1 MIIDSHCHLLHK
13 NNIKSLDEII
23 DTAQLKG
30 VSKLLNISTCESEFE
45 PLINISNNNQN
56 IYCTL
61 GIHPHS
67 STDMN
72 DDVHDRIIELS
83 KNKNVLGIGETGLDY
98 FYENTDKESQ
108 INSFIKH
115 IEISQNLN
123 LPLVIHMRNAE
134 DDMVEI
140 IKSYYNKKKFSGVIH
155 CFTGSTE
162 FMENLLP
169 LNFYFSI
176 SGIITFKKTDELRK
190 TVKNIPLNNILVET
204 DSPFLAPVPM
214 RGKVNEPAFL
224 THTVD
229 YVSKM
234 FNLSYQELS
243 RITTKNFFNLF
254 QRAS

>member
-13 NNIKSLDEII
+13 NNIKLLDEIVNE
-23 DTAQLKG
+23 AQLKG
-30 VSKLLNISTCESEFE
+30 VNKLLNISTCESEFE
-45 PLINISNNNQN
+45 SLINISSDYEN

-67 STDMN
+67 ATEMSDN
-72 DDVHDRIIELS
+72 VKNKIIELS
-83 KNKNVLGIGETGLDY
+83 KNQNVLGIGETGLDY
-98 FYENTDKESQ
+98 YYENANKESQ

-115 IEISQNLN
+115 IEISQDLN
-123 LPLVIHMRNAE
+123 LPIVIHMRNAE
-134 DDMVEI
+134 KDMIEI
-140 IKSYYNKKKFSGVIH
+140 IKSYYKKKKFSGVIH

-162 FMENLLP
+162 FMNHLLP

-190 TVKNIPLNNILVET
+190 TVKNIPLDNILVET

-214 RGKVNEPAFL
+214 RGKVNEPAFI

-234 FNLSYQELS
+234 FNLSYEELS
-243 RITTKNFFNLF
+243 KITTKNFFNLF